1 MDKPSEF
8 EHIFKAYYTQLF
20 CFARQMINDEE
31 ECHDIVSEAYENMWR
46 NRENIHMETA
56 RAYLYACVRNK
67 CINNLRRSQIRRQYI
82 EYYIKVTEPYANT
95 EELAERMEKER
106 IIREV
111 IEEMQ
116 PLVRDIVKA
125 CLINGKKYSEVADDM
140 GISLSLVKKHM
151 VKAMTIIKESVLKKF
166 KTGTFI
172 LTQL

>member
-8 EHIFKAYYTQLF
+8 EHIFKAYYAQLF
-20 CFARQMINDEE
+20 CFARQMINNEQ
-31 ECHDIVSEAYENMWR
+31 ECYDIVNEAYENVWR
-46 NRENIHMETA
+46 NRENIYVETA

-67 CINNLRRSQIRRQYI
+67 CINNLRRNQIHRQYI
-82 EYYIKVTEPYANT
+82 EYYIKVTEPYANG
-95 EELAERMEKER
+95 EELAEMLEKER

-116 PLVRDIVKA
+116 PPVRDIVKA
-125 CLINGKKYSEVADDM
+125 CLFNGKKYKEVAEDM

-151 VKAMTIIKESVLKKF
+151 VKAMTIIKANVLKKF

-172 LTQL
+172 LTQM

>member
-1 MDKPSEF
+1 
-8 EHIFKAYYTQLF
+8 
-20 CFARQMINDEE
+20 MIKDEE

-46 NRENIHMETA
+46 NRENIYMETA

-67 CINNLRRSQIRRQYI
+67 CINNLRRGQIHRQYF
-82 EYYIKVTEPYANT
+82 EYYIKVAEPYANN

-106 IIREV
+106 NIRKV

-125 CLINGKKYSEVADDM
+125 CLINGKKYREVADDM

-151 VKAMTIIKESVLKKF
+151 VKAMTIIKVSV
-166 KTGTFI
+166 
-172 LTQL
+172 QR